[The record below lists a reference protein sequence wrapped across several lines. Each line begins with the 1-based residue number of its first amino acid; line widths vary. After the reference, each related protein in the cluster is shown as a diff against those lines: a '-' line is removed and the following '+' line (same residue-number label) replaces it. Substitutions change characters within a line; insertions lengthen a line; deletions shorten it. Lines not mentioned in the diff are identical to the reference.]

1 MARTAFFSL
10 YASPID
16 PATNETGFLSGLASD
31 DLIGQISVT
40 NGGMDSSS
48 DPAPSDVAV
57 TFNAA
62 GLADLNAA
70 AGKLFYIGG
79 TFTGADPYVLLPGPG
94 GLTFANLF
102 NGSGN
107 PVGAQLSLTMS
118 VPEPSTWAMLV
129 AGFVALGAAGYS
141 GRRQRVSIAD

>member
-1 MARTAFFSL
+1 M
-10 YASPID
+10 
-16 PATNETGFLSGLASD
+16 
-31 DLIGQISVT
+31 
-40 NGGMDSSS
+40 
-48 DPAPSDVAV
+48 
-57 TFNAA
+57 
-62 GLADLNAA
+62 
-70 AGKLFYIGG
+70 
-79 TFTGADPYVLLPGPG
+79 LLPGPG

-107 PVGAQLSLTMS
+107 VAGAQLSLTMS